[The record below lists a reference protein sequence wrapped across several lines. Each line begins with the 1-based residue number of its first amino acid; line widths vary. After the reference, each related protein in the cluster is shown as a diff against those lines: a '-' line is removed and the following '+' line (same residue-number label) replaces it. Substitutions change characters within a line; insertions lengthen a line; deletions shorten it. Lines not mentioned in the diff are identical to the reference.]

1 MLSASKVSFLSGD
14 QLSPNKKSKI
24 PSLLNAGTLLIIRKA
39 NMAITAIIHIT
50 AVIPN
55 RAFPKVSFDLAL
67 FIMHHSPISLNFVIL
82 PLKIS

>member
-1 MLSASKVSFLSGD
+1 
-14 QLSPNKKSKI
+14 
-24 PSLLNAGTLLIIRKA
+24 
-39 NMAITAIIHIT
+39 MAITAIMHIT

-67 FIMHHSPISLNFVIL
+67 FIMNYSPISLNFVIL